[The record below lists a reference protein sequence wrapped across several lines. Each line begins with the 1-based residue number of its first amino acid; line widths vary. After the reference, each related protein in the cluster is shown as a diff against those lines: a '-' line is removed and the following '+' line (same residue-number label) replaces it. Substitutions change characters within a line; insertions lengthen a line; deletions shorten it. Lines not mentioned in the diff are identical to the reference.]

1 MASLRQI
8 RYFLA
13 VAGAGGF
20 TQAAA
25 DLFIAQPAL
34 SRQIAQLEGDLGFFL
49 FVREARGVRL
59 TPAGQLFQERVQG
72 LAAALG
78 SAADDARSVD
88 RGQSGVLRLLHSSSV
103 PLAGPLLSA
112 LQEFSRAAPAARVD
126 LDRLSSE
133 AQVAEIAAGR
143 ADVGLA
149 RMPILHRHPAVQ
161 ILPLAEERLSVA
173 LPHTHRLA
181 RRKQLTLAEL
191 AGEAFVSAV
200 HRERGGLARRVTDLC
215 LERGFVP
222 QLANVIS
229 RKTSMLALVDAG
241 FGIAIIPDSMRHLAQ
256 DGTRIVPLR
265 DVDATALSALLLPP
279 APSPLANRFAAL
291 CQQSWAVLNAR

>member
-1 MASLRQI
+1 MPSLRQL

-13 VAGAGGF
+13 VADAGGF
-20 TQAAA
+20 TQAAVE
-25 DLFIAQPAL
+25 LFIAQPAL
-34 SRQIAQLEGDLGFFL
+34 SRQIAQLESDLGFSL

-59 TPAGQLFQERVQG
+59 TPAGQLFRDRVQG
-72 LAAALG
+72 VEAALG

-88 RGQSGVLRLLHSSSV
+88 RGQGGVLRLMHSSSV
-103 PLAGPLLSA
+103 PVAGPLLSA

-143 ADVGLA
+143 ADLGLV
-149 RMPILHRHPAVQ
+149 RLPILHRHPAVR

-173 LPHTHRLA
+173 LPHAHRLA
-181 RRKQLTLAEL
+181 RRKQLALAEL

-222 QLANVIS
+222 RLASVIS
-229 RKTSMLALVDAG
+229 RKTSMLALVGAG
-241 FGIAIIPDSMRHLAQ
+241 FGIAVIPDSLRHLAQ
-256 DGTRIVPLR
+256 DDTRVVPLR
-265 DVDATALSALLLPP
+265 DADATALTALLLPA
-279 APSPLANRFAAL
+279 APSPLASRFAAL
-291 CQQSWAVLNAR
+291 CQAAWAP